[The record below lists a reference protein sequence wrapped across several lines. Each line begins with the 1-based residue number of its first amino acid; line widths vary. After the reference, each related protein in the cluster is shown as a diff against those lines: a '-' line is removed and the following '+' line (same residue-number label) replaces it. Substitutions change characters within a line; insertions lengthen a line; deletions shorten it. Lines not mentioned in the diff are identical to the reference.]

1 MNKLFSFLLLL
12 LFAAILQGQNQKQT
26 VTPNQVIGSPVQ
38 AGIYDYKMNGLLKK
52 VVADMLLQKSNNFN
66 TVISVNSKNNS
77 VPVFTSANGKPS
89 IQVFVQNTNFAEA
102 QQAITAS
109 GGVIESVCG
118 DIMVVSL
125 PVEMVVSVASVPAVR
140 LMEASGI
147 NKTLLDS
154 SIVAT
159 KVKSVHAGT
168 GLPKAYKGK
177 NVILGVIDSGIDW
190 EHADFK
196 NTSGSRILYLWDMS
210 RSGSAPAGYTYGY
223 EYTKAKIDALQCI
236 ATDDNSG
243 SGHGTHVAATA
254 AGGGMAL
261 AQYTGMAPEADIIFV
276 KGFRYGAYF
285 SDADVING
293 CNYIFTKAQS
303 LGKPAVINLSLGG
316 QYGPHDG
323 TSLYEK
329 ALSNL
334 TGAGKLIVCAAG
346 NEGGDNIHLSY
357 TTGGTSYSDAFETY
371 WEIPGEENTS
381 QVDMWYNTGN
391 ISVGIAAYTL
401 EGAAIGH
408 TAPVAPGSKL
418 TNAAFTVNGTTYG
431 RFTIDATVTNNANN
445 NAKEVYIELNN
456 ANGAY
461 NLSAVKW
468 SIYTFGSGTFDAW
481 LFSGGNFSTATST
494 FFKSGDNAKSVG
506 VPSTSMKTFSIG
518 AYCTKKIWQSTNGL
532 WYQIPSA
539 VSGQVGGFSSM
550 GPSRDGRRKPD
561 FVAPGQ
567 VVAAALSADLTV
579 GTGVAAEMIVTGGKH
594 QVMQGTSMAAPHVS
608 GVLALMLERNP
619 TLDYTQAF
627 NILTETSVKDS
638 YTGSTSGN
646 VYGSGKMDAL
656 AAMLATPNSV
666 YALTNSVPGF
676 QLYQNY
682 PNPFNPETS
691 IRYQLAVTS
700 PVTLSVYD
708 VLGNR
713 VAVLVNGIQQ
723 AGPYEVAFSTAS
735 FKNLASGIYLY
746 QLRAG
751 ASTLTNKMVLMK

>member
-26 VTPNQVIGSPVQ
+26 AVPNQIIGNPVQ
-38 AGIYDYKMNGLLKK
+38 AGVYDYKMNGLLKK
-52 VVADMLLQKSNNFN
+52 VIADMLLQKNHGSAAFTNQY
-66 TVISVNSKNNS
+66 SKNS
-77 VPVFTSANGKPS
+77 TVPVYIGANGKPS
-89 IQVFVQNTNFAEA
+89 IQVFIQNSNYAEA
-102 QQAITAS
+102 KQAIKAS
-109 GGVIESVCG
+109 EGIIESVVG

-125 PVEMVVSVASVPAVR
+125 PVESVVSVASAPAVR

-168 GLPKAYKGK
+168 SLPKAYKGK

-196 NTSGSRILYLWDMS
+196 DASGSRILYLWDMS
-210 RSGSAPAGYTYGY
+210 RSGSAPTGYTYGY

-243 SGHGTHVAATA
+243 GGHGTHVAATA

-276 KGFRYGAYF
+276 KGFRNGAYF

-329 ALSNL
+329 ALSSL
-334 TGAGKLIVCAAG
+334 TGPGKLIVCAAG

-357 TTGGTSYSDAFETY
+357 AASGTSYSDAFETY
-371 WEIPGEENTS
+371 WEIPQGESIS
-381 QVDMWYNTGN
+381 QIDMWYNTGT
-391 ISVGIAAYTL
+391 ISVGIAAYTQT
-401 EGAAIGH
+401 GVAIGH

-418 TNAAFTVNGTTYG
+418 VNALFTVNGTTYG
-431 RFTIDATVTNNANN
+431 RFTIDATATNNANN
-445 NAKEVYIELNN
+445 NAKEVYISLDDV
-456 ANGAY
+456 NGAY
-461 NLSAVKW
+461 NLSSVKW
-468 SIYTFGSGTFDAW
+468 SIYTYGTGTFDSW
-481 LFSGGNFSTATST
+481 VFSGGSFSTSTST

-506 VPSTSMKTFSIG
+506 VPSTAMKTFSIG
-518 AYCTKKIWQSTNGL
+518 AYCTKKVWQSAAGPS
-532 WYQIPSA
+532 YQFPDA
-539 VSGQVGGFSSM
+539 VSGKIGGFSSM

-567 VVAAALSADLTV
+567 VVAAALSADLTI

-619 TLDYTQAF
+619 TLDYAQAF
-627 NILTETSVKDS
+627 NILTTTTVKDS
-638 YTGSTSGN
+638 YTGSTAGN
-646 VYGSGKMDAL
+646 VYGTGKMDAL

-666 YALTNSVPGF
+666 SKNNLNSMDF
-676 QLYQNY
+676 MLYQNY
-682 PNPFNPETS
+682 PNPFNPETV
-691 IRYQLAVTS
+691 IRYQIAVTS

-708 VLGNR
+708 VLGNQ

-723 AGPYEVAFSTAS
+723 AGPHEVAFSSA
-735 FKNLASGIYLY
+735 FVKNLSSGIYLY

-751 ASTLTNKMVLMK
+751 ASVLTNKMVLMK